1 MGGVIIFAPVFWGT
15 DGGNVGVTW
24 LDGPGETV
32 LGWTVFEFLF
42 LLIMKKTAAT
52 ANKKM
57 ADAIKIFVDLLRL
70 GINMSI

>member
-1 MGGVIIFAPVFWGT
+1 M
-15 DGGNVGVTW
+15 TW